1 MTNQEMR
8 DKLNQEF
15 GEWGWMT
22 LTTTTFVEIIIVV
35 NAAISYTIAM
45 ERTEDHALRAACRVV
60 DERQA
65 RKREVTA

>member
-8 DKLNQEF
+8 DKLNQAW
-15 GEWGWMT
+15 GEWGWMIM
-22 LTTTTFVEIIIVV
+22 TTTTFVEIAIVA
-35 NAAISYTIAM
+35 NAAIADTIAV
-45 ERTEDHALRAACRVV
+45 ERTEDHALRTACRVT

>member
-8 DKLNQEF
+8 DKLNQVW
-15 GEWGWMT
+15 GEWGWMI
-22 LTTTTFVEIIIVV
+22 LTTPTFVEIVIVRST
-35 NAAISYTIAM
+35 AISYTIAM
-45 ERTEDHALRAACRVV
+45 EQTEDHALRTACRVV